1 MSAQK
6 IEEITPPL
14 YRSKKNRKRKRKF
27 IGISLFICIYL
38 VISTGALVLYG
49 PFENLRSTAIG
60 AVLTSRHPWYIEYFY
75 SPTVL
80 AKYKP
85 VGMDKMSEG
94 SMKTSNFSAVTDT
107 GIEVIPIQEDKYTGS
122 LLVIKDPKR
131 VHVAVTK
138 HINNVGQ
145 TVSEMVK
152 DANAVAG
159 INAGG
164 FYDIKGK
171 GTGGMPLGITISRG
185 KYVSGNESTSQPVV
199 GITKNGALVVG
210 KYTYNDLKE
219 LGIEDAISFGP
230 QLVKDGEPFLKETDG
245 SWGIAPRSA
254 IGQRSDGA
262 ILLLAISGRGKDGVG
277 ATLLDCEKIML
288 DNGAQ
293 IAANLDGGYSSEL
306 YYKGDFLVPPSNP
319 LGERYVATS
328 FIVDGVKNSETH

>member
-1 MSAQK
+1 MPVIQTDKSSAAS
-6 IEEITPPL
+6 
-14 YRSKKNRKRKRKF
+14 RSKIHRRKKKGQI
-27 IGISLFICIYL
+27 IGMLFFLSIYL
-38 VISTGALVLYG
+38 VISTGGLVLYG
-49 PFENLRSTAIG
+49 PFENLRSTVIG

-75 SPTVL
+75 SSTAL
-80 AKYKP
+80 AKYRP

-94 SMKTSNFSAVTDT
+94 TMKASNFSSVNDT
-107 GIEVIPIQEDKYTGS
+107 GIEVIPIEAKKYSGS

-138 HINNVGQ
+138 YINNVGQ

-152 DANAVAG
+152 DANAVGG

-164 FYDIKGK
+164 FYDVKGK
-171 GTGGMPLGITISRG
+171 GTGGIPMGITVSHGR
-185 KYVSGNESTSQPVV
+185 YVSGDQTVRQPLI
-199 GITKNGALVVG
+199 GITQNGALVIG
-210 KYTYNDLKE
+210 KYAYNEIKE
-219 LGIEDAISFGP
+219 LGIQDAVSFGP
-230 QLVKDGEPFLKETDG
+230 ELVKDGKPFLEETDG

-262 ILLLAISGRGKDGVG
+262 ILLLALSGRGNGGVG
-277 ATLLDCEKIML
+277 GTLLDCEKIML

-293 IAANLDGGYSSEL
+293 FAANLDGGYSSEL

-328 FIVDGVKNSETH
+328 FVIDGVGNGEKH